1 LSDHP
6 IPASRGTQGTGAPVA
21 ARVETADSGQRL
33 HVRPD
38 FALIGQM
45 VEPGSRVLDVGCET
59 GALLDYLIAE
69 RGVVGRGIELSQ
81 AGVNQ
86 SVRRGLSVVQGD
98 ADTDLQDYP
107 SKAFDYVILSQTLQ
121 ATYHPRDVLSSLVRI
136 GRRAIVSFPNF
147 GHWRVR
153 LKLLWQG
160 TMPVSEALP
169 GAWYE
174 TPNIHLCTI
183 RDFTS
188 LCRELD
194 ITIERALALDDR
206 GSDKGIANPARAN
219 LRAQHALFLLRA
231 DETPI

>member
-1 LSDHP
+1 M
-6 IPASRGTQGTGAPVA
+6 TGAEA
-21 ARVETADSGQRL
+21 AELSGQRI

-45 VEPGSRVLDVGCET
+45 VQPGSRVLDVGCET
-59 GALLDYLIAE
+59 GELLDYLIAE
-69 RGVVGRGIELSQ
+69 RNVIGRGIELSQ
-81 AGVNQ
+81 AGVNE

-121 ATYHPRDVLSSLVRI
+121 ATYHPRDVLSNLVRI

-153 LKLLWQG
+153 LKLLWDG
-160 TMPVSEALP
+160 RMPVSEALP

-174 TPNIHLCTI
+174 TPNIHLCTM
-183 RDFTS
+183 RDFTQ
-188 LCRELD
+188 LCQELD
-194 ITIERALALDDR
+194 VTIERALALDDR
-206 GSDKGIANPARAN
+206 GSDKGIANPNRAN
-219 LRAQHALFLLRA
+219 LRAQHALFLLRG
-231 DETPI
+231 DESPI